1 MAIQC
6 SEGSTPSEK
15 YLKRLC
21 DHAFLSLWSYPSVY
35 RDQGKGEKGE
45 GKELC
50 DLLVVFENH
59 IIIFS
64 DKYIKFPKSGNI
76 QLDWSRWFKRAVY
89 ESAKQ
94 IWGAERWLKSFP
106 NRLFLDRG
114 CTQPFPIELP
124 SPSKARFHRL
134 VITHDVAKNCR
145 HYFRGGSGS
154 LFLDNTIIGDSHFMG
169 ECQPFEIGQI
179 DPSKGYIHILDD
191 VTLEIILGKLDTI
204 TDFVDYLSRKEKFLS
219 SNISVFAAGEE
230 ELLAYYFQQLD
241 KDGKHDFI
249 LPKEK
254 LGWLSLEEGFW
265 EDFLQSPQFKAQL
278 EADQISYSWDAL
290 IETFTKHI
298 LDDTQHYANPPGP
311 RNQEKIVRFLARE
324 PRIRRRML
332 AKSLIDL
339 LKNTKLDKSATRVV
353 LPSKEGEPYYVFLLF
368 PHYENQ
374 SIEDYRE
381 MRREVLYSYCLV
393 TKLKFLDAK
402 DIVGVAT
409 DSGMDSYRS
418 EDLVYLDGREWTE
431 DEKKDAEYFS
441 NEIGLLKTLKKYASK
456 EYEFPVKNSRKRKRR
471 HSKKK

>member
-1 MAIQC
+1 MAIQR
-6 SEGSTPSEK
+6 SEGLTPSEN

-21 DHAFLSLWSYPSVY
+21 DQAFLSLWSYPGIY
-35 RDQGKGEKGE
+35 RDQGKGEQGQ

-64 DKYIKFPKSGNI
+64 DKYIKFPNSGNL
-76 QLDWSRWFKRAVY
+76 QLDWSRWYKRAVQ

-94 IWGAERWLKSFP
+94 IWGAERWIKSFP
-106 NRLFLDRG
+106 NRLFLDRR

-124 SPSKARFHRL
+124 KPSTATFHRL
-134 VITHDVAKNCR
+134 VITHDVAKSCR
-145 HYFRGGSGS
+145 QYFRGGSGS
-154 LFLDNTIIGDSHFMG
+154 LFLDNTIIGDSHFKG
-169 ECQPFEIGQI
+169 ECRPFEIGQI
-179 DPSKGYIHILDD
+179 DPGKGYIHILDD
-191 VTLEIILGKLDTI
+191 VTLDIILGKLDTI

-230 ELLAYYFQQLD
+230 ELLAYYFRQLD

-249 LPKEK
+249 LPKEN
-254 LGWLSLEEGFW
+254 LDFLSLEEGFW
-265 EDFLQSPQFKAQL
+265 DDFMQSRQFKSQL
-278 EADQISYSWDAL
+278 EADRISYSWDAL

-353 LPSKEGEPYYVFLLF
+353 LPPEEGEPYYVFLLF

-393 TKLKFLDAK
+393 TKLKFPDAK

-409 DSGMDSYRS
+409 DSGMASYRS

-431 DEKKDAEYFS
+431 NEKKDAEYFS
-441 NEIGLLKTLKKYASK
+441 NEIGLLRTLKKFASK
-456 EYEFPVKNSRKRKRR
+456 EYEFPVKNPRKRKRH